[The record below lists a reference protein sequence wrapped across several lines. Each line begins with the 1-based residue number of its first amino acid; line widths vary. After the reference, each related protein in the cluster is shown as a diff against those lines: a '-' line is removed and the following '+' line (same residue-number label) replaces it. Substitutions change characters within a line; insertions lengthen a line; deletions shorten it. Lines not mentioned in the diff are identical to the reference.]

1 MQLTNDSNMKQL
13 HEHEGKIVLI
23 DWIKDIEYVK
33 SFLYT
38 DADYKYPYRDAIKRY
53 KQALESAIPTLEQ
66 DRSTWLEISEK
77 CGGKLEEG
85 VHYTL
90 HRDKYSI
97 GLVTDIAIPTPQED
111 LWEEAFTKCSKE
123 LYIDLNQV
131 SMFIQVKEW
140 FEKQQ
145 EFSLTRKS

>member
-1 MQLTNDSNMKQL
+1 MKQL
-13 HEHEGKIVLI
+13 HDLNGKIVLI
-23 DWIKDIEYVK
+23 DYIKEPCQFGTYPHLYYKKRVEYDSK
-33 SFLYT
+33 LSE
-38 DADYKYPYRDAIKRY
+38 
-53 KQALESAIPTLEQ
+53 ALKSAIPTLPQ
-66 DRSTWLEISEK
+66 DKSIWLELSEK

-123 LYIDLNQV
+123 LYKCSKELYIDLNQV